1 MFAVQEYIFN
11 TKSYINP
18 WGIQCFSGEKTNYEI
33 NEGKNDFFIE
43 ELEVFQVIV
52 KRN

>member
-1 MFAVQEYIFN
+1 MFSIQEKILSS
-11 TKSYINP
+11 KSYINP
-18 WGIQCFSGEKTNYEI
+18 WGIQCFSGEKSPFEI
-33 NEGKNDFFIE
+33 NDGKTEFDIE